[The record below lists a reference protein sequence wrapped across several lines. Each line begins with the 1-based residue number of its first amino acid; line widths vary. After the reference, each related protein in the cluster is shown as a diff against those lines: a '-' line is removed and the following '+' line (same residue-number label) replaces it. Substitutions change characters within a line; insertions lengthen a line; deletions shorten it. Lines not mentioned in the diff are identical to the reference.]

1 MSRMR
6 LLPYG
11 DAAVLAEVADVDEA
25 LALHADLRNRRPPGT
40 VDVVPGER
48 TVFVRFDPAVTSA
61 GEVRADLARREIN
74 RDRRTDGPLVTV
86 PVVYDGADLADV
98 AAALGLS
105 IADLIAAHQ
114 RLTWRVAFV
123 GFAPGFGYLVP
134 DGDWPE
140 MPRRTDPRTR
150 VPAGSVAVAG
160 RYSGIYP
167 GASPGGWQ
175 LLGHTDLRVWD
186 LQREPPAL
194 LVPGATV
201 RFEAVR
207 SEAPP

>member
-11 DAAVLAEVADVDEA
+11 EAAVLAEVADVDEA
-25 LALHADLRNRRPPGT
+25 LALHADLRDHQPLGT

-48 TVFVRFDPAVTSA
+48 TVLVRFDPAVTSA
-61 GEVRADLARREIN
+61 DDVRADLARREVTG
-74 RDRRTDGPLVTV
+74 DSRTDGPLVTV
-86 PVVYDGADLADV
+86 PVSYDGADLADV
-98 AAALGLS
+98 AGALHLS
-105 IADLIAAHQ
+105 IPDLVAWHQ

-140 MPRRTDPRTR
+140 VPRRTDPRTR

-160 RYSGIYP
+160 RYSGVYP

-186 LQREPPAL
+186 IRQEPPAL
-194 LVPGATV
+194 LVPGARV
-201 RFEAVR
+201 RFEAL
-207 SEAPP
+207 

>member
-1 MSRMR
+1 VSRVR
-6 LLPYG
+6 LLLYG

-25 LALHADLRNRRPPGT
+25 LALHADLRHHRPPGT

-48 TVFVRFDPAVTSA
+48 TVLVRFDAAVTSA
-61 GEVRADLARREIN
+61 DDVRADLARREVTG
-74 RDRRTDGPLVTV
+74 DSRTDGPLVTV
-86 PVVYDGADLADV
+86 PVGYDGADLAEV
-98 AAALGLS
+98 AGALHLS
-105 IADLIAAHQ
+105 IPDLVAWHQ

-140 MPRRTDPRTR
+140 VPRRTDPRTR

-160 RYSGIYP
+160 RYSGVYP

-186 LQREPPAL
+186 ARREPPAL
-194 LVPGATV
+194 LVPGTTV
-201 RFEAVR
+201 RFEAR
-207 SEAPP
+207 

>member
-1 MSRMR
+1 MSRVR

-11 DAAVLAEVADVDEA
+11 ESAVLAEVADVDEA
-25 LALHADLRNRRPPGT
+25 LALHADLRAHRPPGT

-48 TVFVRFDPAVTSA
+48 TVLVRFDPAVTSA
-61 GEVRADLARREIN
+61 DDVRADLARREATGAA
-74 RDRRTDGPLVTV
+74 RTDGPLVTV
-86 PVVYDGADLADV
+86 PVGYDGPDLAEV
-98 AAALGLS
+98 AGALHLA
-105 IADLIAAHQ
+105 IPDLVAWHQ

-140 MPRRTDPRTR
+140 VPRRADPRTR

-160 RYSGIYP
+160 RYSGVYP

-175 LLGHTDLRVWD
+175 LLGRTDLRVWD
-186 LQREPPAL
+186 IRREPPAL
-194 LVPGATV
+194 LVPGARV
-201 RFEAVR
+201 RFEAL
-207 SEAPP
+207 

>member
-1 MSRMR
+1 MSRVR

-11 DAAVLAEVADVDEA
+11 DAAVLAEVADVDGA
-25 LALHADLRNRRPPGT
+25 LALHADLRDRRPPGT

-48 TVFVRFDPAVTSA
+48 TVLVRFDPAVTSA
-61 GEVRADLARREIN
+61 DQVCADLARREVTS
-74 RDRRTDGPLVTV
+74 DRRTDGPLVTV
-86 PVVYDGADLADV
+86 QVDYDGADLADV
-98 AAALGLS
+98 AVALGLS
-105 IADLIAAHQ
+105 IADLVAAHQ

-140 MPRRTDPRTR
+140 VPRRTDPRTR

-160 RYSGIYP
+160 RYSGVYP

-175 LLGHTDLRVWD
+175 LLGRTDLRIWD
-186 LQREPPAL
+186 ARREPPAL
-194 LVPGATV
+194 LVPGTTV

-207 SEAPP
+207 LEAL

>member
-1 MSRMR
+1 
-6 LLPYG
+6 
-11 DAAVLAEVADVDEA
+11 
-25 LALHADLRNRRPPGT
+25 
-40 VDVVPGER
+40 
-48 TVFVRFDPAVTSA
+48 VRFDREVTSA
-61 GEVRADLARREIN
+61 DEVRADLARREVTG
-74 RDRRTDGPLVTV
+74 DRRTDGPLVTV

-98 AAALGLS
+98 AAAVGVPVP
-105 IADLIAAHQ
+105 DLVATHQ

-175 LLGHTDLRVWD
+175 LLGRTDLRVWD
-186 LQREPPAL
+186 AEREPPAL
-194 LVPGATV
+194 LVPGTTVRFTAV
-201 RFEAVR
+201 RFEA
-207 SEAPP
+207 AP